1 MNIKK
6 AFTRIGLKAGQA
18 LANFAL
24 RRSEGL
30 QLLYKI
36 RFDAAYP
43 CKWGTLSLTSPR
55 SGY

>member
-30 QLLYKI
+30 I
-36 RFDAAYP
+36 I
-43 CKWGTLSLTSPR
+43 
-55 SGY
+55 